1 MQRPPVPDRQEGRV
15 TNQIALALALLIV
28 AAIGWDVF
36 LNDAF
41 WTEIWARRFLG
52 IIDAASFW
60 N

>member
-1 MQRPPVPDRQEGRV
+1 VPDRREGRV